1 MRIVLKY
8 WTVVCFVSGR
18 QPERF
23 VLSSMVE
30 IDVFEERFRNDIQ
43 KIVSSVCHP

>member
-1 MRIVLKY
+1 M
-8 WTVVCFVSGR
+8 VCFVSGR

-30 IDVFEERFRNDIQ
+30 IYVFEERFRNDIQ
-43 KIVSSVCHP
+43 KIVPISLSSGMTKCA